1 MRKQRMSF
9 TSKMQ
14 KRRYDLLSF
23 KLAYSFSVILLLYR
37 RLCIAN
43 NFPTSFYKNLSNDSE
58 ITIQRMAH
66 YSVYMGNNYSEEDQP
81 PAAAA

>member
-1 MRKQRMSF
+1 
-9 TSKMQ
+9 
-14 KRRYDLLSF
+14 
-23 KLAYSFSVILLLYR
+23 
-37 RLCIAN
+37 
-43 NFPTSFYKNLSNDSE
+43 LSNDSE